1 MKLIVGL
8 GNPGREYVNTRHNIG
23 YDLLDYI
30 SLKKGYQINKNK
42 FNSLYCETMINNEKV
57 IIIKP
62 ETFMNSSGEA
72 VSKFVS
78 YYHIDPSNILVIQDD
93 LDMHL
98 GRVKIVSNS
107 SAGGHNGI
115 KNIESLLNT
124 SSFVRVKIG
133 IGRDKEDSVRN
144 YVLSSFNIDES
155 NVIKKV
161 YEDLVNIIE
170 DFCTMSLTMLQSKY
184 NKK

>member
-42 FNSLYCETMINNEKV
+42 FNSLYCETMINNEKI

-62 ETFMNSSGEA
+62 ETFMNLSGEA

-78 YYHIDPSNILVIQDD
+78 YYHIAPSDILVIQDD

-98 GRVKIVSNS
+98 GRVKIVANS
-107 SAGGHNGI
+107 SSGGHNGI
-115 KNIESLLNT
+115 KNIEALTHLLLL
-124 SSFVRVKIG
+124 
-133 IGRDKEDSVRN
+133 E
-144 YVLSSFNIDES
+144 
-155 NVIKKV
+155 
-161 YEDLVNIIE
+161 
-170 DFCTMSLTMLQSKY
+170 
-184 NKK
+184 

>member
-107 SAGGHNGI
+107 SSGGHNGI

-133 IGRDKEDSVRN
+133 IGRDKDDSVRN
-144 YVLSSFNIDES
+144 YVFSSFNVDES